1 MPNPFAAL
9 DATAQ
14 AALVRSGEVSPTALV
29 DAAIDAIDATS
40 ELNAVIHRRDDA
52 ARREAAAVPPG
63 VQPFAGV
70 PIVVKDLDGFLAGE
84 PYHAGS
90 RHLRDARYRSDVTS
104 VLIER
109 LIAAGFVIVGK
120 TNTPELGLVPSTEP
134 IAYGPSHNPW
144 DVSRTPGGSSGGS
157 AVAVAAGVV
166 PVGHAGDGGGSIRI
180 PASMCG
186 LFGHKP
192 SRGRVSLG
200 PTETEAWAG
209 LVARL
214 VVTRSVRDTAAVLDA
229 VAGPSAGDPYWAT
242 PPARPY
248 LDELGDPPRRLRIGW
263 STNPGD
269 GSAVDP
275 EIVAATVA
283 TAELLASLG
292 HEVVEATDLPVSDA
306 GLVQEMTGYFL
317 TCWPVWTAQDL
328 DQFAAWTSVPVTEQ
342 SVEPHTWA
350 LAELGRTVSAVDLAV
365 ALDGLRNLT
374 RRIVGWWS
382 DHDVL
387 LTPTVG
393 ELPPM
398 LGQFGPAP
406 DDPMAGVVRSA
417 SIVPFVIPFNISGQP
432 AASVPL
438 CEVQGLPVGMQL
450 VGAPER
456 DDVVIGLASQL
467 EAARPWSDRRP
478 KVWAG

>member
-1 MPNPFAAL
+1 V
-9 DATAQ
+9 Q
-14 AALVRSGEVSPTALV
+14 SGEVSPADLV
-29 DAAIDAIDATS
+29 EAAIDAIDATS
-40 ELNAVIHRRDDA
+40 DLNAVIHRRDDA
-52 ARREAAAVPPG
+52 ARREAAAVSPG

-90 RHLRDARYRSDVTS
+90 KHLRDARYRPDVTS

-120 TNTPELGLVPSTEP
+120 TNTPELGLIPSTEP

-144 DVSRTPGGSSGGS
+144 DVTRTPGGSSGGS

-186 LFGHKP
+186 LFGLKP

-242 PPARPY
+242 PPKRPY
-248 LDELGDPPRRLRIGW
+248 LAEVSDPPRRLRIW
-263 STNPGD
+263 WTATPGD
-269 GSAVDP
+269 GSTVDP
-275 EIVAATVA
+275 EIAAATAA

-292 HEVVEATDLPVSDA
+292 HEVVEATDLPISDA
-306 GLVQEMTGYFL
+306 DLVREMTGYFL

-328 DQFAAWTSVPVTEQ
+328 DQFAAWTSMPVTED

-350 LAELGRTVSAVDLAV
+350 LAELGRTVSAVDFAV
-365 ALDGLRNLT
+365 ALEGLRRLA
-374 RRIVGWWS
+374 RRIVAWWS

-393 ELPPM
+393 ELPPT
-398 LGQFGPAP
+398 LGQFSPTP

-417 SIVPFVIPFNISGQP
+417 TIVPFVIPFNISGQP

-467 EAARPWSDRRP
+467 ETAMPWSERRP
-478 KVWAG
+478 QVWAG